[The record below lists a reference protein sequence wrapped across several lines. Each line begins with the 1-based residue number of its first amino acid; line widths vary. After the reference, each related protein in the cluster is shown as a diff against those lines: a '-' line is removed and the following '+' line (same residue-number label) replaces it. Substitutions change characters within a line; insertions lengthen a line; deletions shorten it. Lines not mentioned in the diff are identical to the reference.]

1 MTNKLSE
8 RGQALI
14 VFVLLAVGVFMFIA
28 MYMSNAGQNQELAET
43 VGDSIDNALDSGGS
57 IVTDIGTNYYD
68 ALAPQVV
75 WTSSHAARHSGTVQ
89 DIYLKCNES
98 TGNVTAKLHHPKT
111 GRDAFVC
118 FVEGVW
124 VVTIK
129 QFDPEMIA
137 KYGDDVVTSFPGE
150 TNDLQWVLDYLI
162 RGGYAQ

>member
-1 MTNKLSE
+1 MTNKRSE

-14 VFVLLAVGVFMFIA
+14 VLVLLAAGVFIFVA
-28 MYMSNAGQNQELAET
+28 MYMANAGQNRELANT

-57 IVTDIGTNYYD
+57 IVTDIGVNYYD
-68 ALAPQVV
+68 PLYPQVV

-89 DIYLKCNES
+89 DIHLKCNES
-98 TGNVTAKLHHPKT
+98 TGNVHIKMHHPKT

-118 FVEGVW
+118 FVENVW

-137 KYGDDVVTSFPGE
+137 KWGDDVVTAFPGE
-150 TNDLQWVLDYLI
+150 GTLDDLIAYLL
-162 RGGYAQ
+162 RGGYVQ